1 MVASVWNSVVIE
13 FIKALIKN
21 MLGRV
26 TFYWEIRIER
36 WRLLRLAKSKKLWN
50 VTVVF
55 DLKVIGPGY
64 GDFLYPLHTAFVLQK
79 RFNVKIVFVDRGL
92 RPDWR
97 VMNLEKQ
104 KIQKAQYLRMA
115 HHVLKNPT
123 ENLKLVNSLDE
134 CKVEARDSHIVF
146 KSRVLKKR
154 GIWHR
159 CNTLTSAIF
168 DKLGCGDDQLFGP
181 NQFGPLRIIPNKKFV
196 VWHVRRGNLLPGI
209 VEPDTD
215 FIEQY
220 HAIRKILGPE
230 VEIILL
236 SSPSGLKE
244 LMLLSSKMG
253 FQLSSSREYSDDF
266 VGDLNL
272 VHSSELYIQLGNGG
286 MFASAVASKTSYF
299 LTRNSFTSSN
309 RKGLRLKNSPTP
321 SVRSKAF
328 GVNIAK
334 GKVNSFQT
342 EFQVLQKQN
351 LKEYPKVVVNWA
363 ELAALVVK
371 LNIDQDH

>member
-1 MVASVWNSVVIE
+1 MKG
-13 FIKALIKN
+13 FIKVPIKN
-21 MLGRV
+21 VLGRV
-26 TFYWEIRIER
+26 TFYWEIRFER
-36 WRLLRLAKSKKLWN
+36 WRLLRLAKSKTLRN

-55 DLKVIGPGY
+55 DLKVVGPGY
-64 GDFLYPLHTAFVLQK
+64 GDFLNSLHTAFVLQK
-79 RFNVKIVFVDRGL
+79 IFNVKVIFIDRGL
-92 RPDWR
+92 RPDWQ

-104 KIQKAQYLRMA
+104 KIQKEQYLRMA
-115 HHVLKNPT
+115 HHVIKNPT

-134 CKVEARDSHIVF
+134 FKVEARDSHIVF
-146 KSRVLKKR
+146 ESRVLKKR

-168 DKLGCGDDQLFGP
+168 DKLECGDDQLFGP
-181 NQFGPLRIIPNKKFV
+181 NQFGTLRIIPNKKFV

-209 VEPDTD
+209 LATDTE

-220 HAIRKILGPE
+220 HAIRKILGPD
-230 VEIILL
+230 VEIVLL

-244 LMLLSSKMG
+244 LMLLASKLG
-253 FQLSSSREYSDDF
+253 FKISSSREYSDDF
-266 VGDLNL
+266 VGDLSL
-272 VHSSELYIQLGNGG
+272 VHRSELYIQLGNGG

-299 LTRNSFTSSN
+299 LTRNAFASTN
-309 RKGLRLKNSPTP
+309 RKGTRLKNSPTL

-328 GVNIAK
+328 GVNISK
-334 GKVNSFQT
+334 GKVNPFQT

-371 LNIDQDH
+371 LNLDQEC